1 MDGVKAIEKISLLPC
16 PYPILALEQDMEM
29 DFKQLH
35 LPLLLFTLLGQL
47 NPCLCLALCIFASG
61 ISS

>member
-1 MDGVKAIEKISLLPC
+1 
-16 PYPILALEQDMEM
+16 MEM
-29 DFKQLH
+29 DLKQVH
-35 LPLLLFTLLGQL
+35 LPLLLFPLLGQL